1 MSRPP
6 MARLK
11 REGTASTLAGKTPEG
26 AVRALPGSQDGEA
39 RDDRRVRLG
48 PSFVSGSALR
58 RWVSAV
64 ADVRQRR
71 DVRGREYSWANA
83 QRLQA
88 ALAAEGI
95 AYRHF
100 KGLAPTTELR
110 RLQYAEDDRLGVGKR
125 SRSRLAPEYVQR
137 YRRRSSTASTSTRSS
152 PRWRSAP
159 SPPCSRIRHDGRHLL
174 RSDRESGHGALAT
187 ASHLHE
193 RVGAVGQVHAPVG
206 RPLSFS
212 AASAVT
218 HRCEPCTA

>member
-1 MSRPP
+1 
-6 MARLK
+6 
-11 REGTASTLAGKTPEG
+11 
-26 AVRALPGSQDGEA
+26 
-39 RDDRRVRLG
+39 
-48 PSFVSGSALR
+48 
-58 RWVSAV
+58 V

-137 YRRRSSTASTSTRSS
+137 YREEILDRVDLDEVVAALALGTVPALFQDQTRRPT
-152 PRWRSAP
+152 PSA
-159 SPPCSRIRHDGRHLL
+159 L
-174 RSDRESGHGALAT
+174 RS
-187 ASHLHE
+187 
-193 RVGAVGQVHAPVG
+193 
-206 RPLSFS
+206 
-212 AASAVT
+212 
-218 HRCEPCTA
+218 